1 MVTKCLLGVDIGTYS
16 SKGALVTEQ
25 GEVVGT
31 TAVEHSLATPRAG
44 WAEQDPDDIWWR
56 DFLAI
61 SRSLL
66 DHYTSPT
73 MQVVGLGISTISPA
87 IVPVDYEGNAL
98 RPAILYGI
106 DTRATT
112 QVEKLQRLTGATL
125 SAQSAAPKVMWI
137 RETEPEVW
145 DRTHL
150 VLNGSGYLNL
160 RLTGAATIDV
170 YDASVFAPFFDTQT
184 LTWDERLAHVVAPVE
199 RMPAVTWTCD
209 LAGTV
214 TPQAARITG
223 LPEGTPVIT
232 GTADAAAEAISTG
245 LSQAGDMM
253 MMVGSST
260 FFILKTPHALDS
272 NAFWTSH
279 FLEKDTYVVA
289 GGTSTAGSLTRW
301 FRDQFGATEMALERA
316 GGENAYGALA
326 RMAAGSPRGA
336 RGLIALPYFAGE
348 RTPIHDPQARGV
360 FFGLTLAHTRADL
373 YRAVL
378 ESVGYAIRHN
388 VDAMRGEGL
397 APKCI
402 LAVGGGSQNRLWMQI
417 VSDIAGI
424 ALHIP
429 EPQIGASY
437 GDAFLAGVGAR
448 LFGGT
453 AEASRWVRI
462 GDRIEPDPAAHAD
475 YDNYYK
481 IYRELYDRTAPL
493 MGHLASLAR

>member
-1 MVTKCLLGVDIGTYS
+1 MVTKCLLGIDIGTYS
-16 SKGALVTEQ
+16 SKGVLATER

-31 TAVEHSLATPRAG
+31 TAVEHDLATPRAG
-44 WAEQDPDDIWWR
+44 WAEHDPDDIWWR

-61 SRSLL
+61 ARSLL
-66 DHYTSPT
+66 DQHASAT

-87 IVPVDYEGNAL
+87 VVPVDREGNAL

-112 QVEKLQRLTGATL
+112 QIEALQRLTGAKL

-137 RETEPEVW
+137 RQAEPEVW
-145 DRTHL
+145 DRTHV
-150 VLNGSGYLNL
+150 VLNGSGYLNM
-160 RLTGAATIDV
+160 RLTGGATIDV
-170 YDASVFAPFFDTQT
+170 YDASVFAPLFDTET
-184 LTWDERLAHVVAPVE
+184 LTWNERLADVVAPAE
-199 RMPAVTWTCD
+199 RMPTVTWTCD

-232 GTADAAAEAISTG
+232 GTADAAAEAISAG
-245 LSQAGDMM
+245 LSQAGDLM

-260 FFILKTPHALDS
+260 FFILKTPSLLDS
-272 NAFWTSH
+272 DAFWASH

-289 GGTSTAGSLTRW
+289 GGTATAGSLTRW
-301 FRDQFGATEMALERA
+301 FRDQFGATEAALERA
-316 GGENAYGALA
+316 GGENAYAALA
-326 RMAAGSPRGA
+326 SMAAGSPRGA
-336 RGLIALPYFAGE
+336 RGLVALPYFAGE
-348 RTPIHDPQARGV
+348 RTPIHDPRARGV
-360 FFGLTLAHTRADL
+360 FFGLTLAHTRADM
-373 YRAVL
+373 YRALL

-388 VDAMRGEGL
+388 VDAMRSEGL
-397 APKCI
+397 APRRI
-402 LAVGGGSQNRLWMQI
+402 LAIGGGTQNRLWMQI

-429 EPQIGASY
+429 EQQIGASY

-448 LFGGT
+448 LFAGT
-453 AEASRWVRI
+453 PEASRWVTV
-462 GDRIEPDPAAHAD
+462 GERIEPDPAAHAE
-475 YDNYYK
+475 YNGYYM

-493 MGHLASLAR
+493 MGHLASMAG